1 MKYVHLMITDDTT
14 NVQAID
20 GQLIVKNDDDAHHAL
35 RGHSVGQITNSSNNF
50 IEGELQ
56 DAIIAA
62 TASIRAEIH
71 KQFLSLSAWKPWTV
85 YPDLLK
91 IAMASESVFLVFDR
105 PDNCARLTF
114 NQTQIAEEWTQIINR
129 AQDVFELRGGY
140 VSHGEPNGG
149 SIHYGFRLK

>member
-1 MKYVHLMITDDTT
+1 MKYVHLILTDDDT
-14 NVQAID
+14 NVTAID
-20 GQLIVKNDDDAHHAL
+20 GQLIVKNDDDAHYAL

-56 DAIIAA
+56 DAMVHA

-71 KQFLSLSAWKPWTV
+71 KQFLGLSAWKPWTV
-85 YPDLLK
+85 YPDLLR
-91 IAMASESVFLVFDR
+91 IALASESVFLVFDR
-105 PDNCARLTF
+105 PDNCSRLTF
-114 NQTQIAEEWTQIINR
+114 TNAQIAEEWTQIINK

-140 VSHGEPNGG
+140 VSNGSPNGG

>member
-1 MKYVHLMITDDTT
+1 MKYVHLILTDDDK
-14 NVQAID
+14 NVAAID
-20 GQLIVKNDDDAHHAL
+20 GQLIVKNDDDAHHVV
-35 RGHSVGQITNSSNNF
+35 RGHSIGQITNTSNNF

-85 YPDLLK
+85 YPELLR
-91 IAMASESVFLVFDR
+91 IALASQSVFLVFDR

-114 NQTQIAEEWTQIINR
+114 TQAQIAEEWAQIINR

-140 VSHGEPNGG
+140 VSNGSPNGG

>member
-1 MKYVHLMITDDTT
+1 MKYVHLILTDDDT
-14 NVQAID
+14 NVTAID
-20 GQLIVKNDDDAHHAL
+20 GQLIVKNDDDAHYAL

-50 IEGELQ
+50 IEAELQ
-56 DAIIAA
+56 DAIIVA

-71 KQFLSLSAWKPWTV
+71 KQFLGLSAWKPWTV
-85 YPDLLK
+85 YPDLLR
-91 IAMASESVFLVFDR
+91 IALASESVFLVFDR

-114 NQTQIAEEWTQIINR
+114 TQTQIAEEWTQIINK

-140 VSHGEPNGG
+140 VSNGSPNGG